1 MAVFAKHG
9 RVAVLRH
16 DDEPWGKAFTSSVAA
31 HAALVALFMMTA
43 KPQRPVEGPVLT
55 EVNFVEQP
63 APEAPAPAAA
73 EAAGGAQDLPS
84 QSPMPSA
91 AAPQV
96 VSFAAP
102 SAAPAAA
109 QPVSAP
115 IFSGPIAAAGEVGG
129 IGMKKAALAPLIS
142 NRDAAPVKRG
152 PIAMAG
158 SLGTTGGK
166 GGPPIA
172 LTTQGVEDIRRKG
185 GTGIPLIS
193 QSVGGGTGPVG
204 SKVVA
209 AADGTLTAPR
219 KAPVES
225 LKAGPIV
232 QDAWGKKNSPFSME
246 GPLKYRRIKVMQMPP
261 YPRWAEEK
269 GIEATVSFRIWV
281 DSKGKVKENM
291 YLEKTSGYSDLDAVV
306 KESLLKFTF
315 VPLPSGAPEED
326 EWGVATF
333 KFELKK

>member
-9 RVAVLRH
+9 RVAIMRQ
-16 DDEPWGKAFTSSVAA
+16 DAEPWGKAFTSSVAA

-43 KPQRPVEGPVLT
+43 KPKLPVEGPVLT

-63 APEAPAPAAA
+63 APEAPSPAAA

-84 QSPMPSA
+84 QSPMPS
-91 AAPQV
+91 PSQV
-96 VSFAAP
+96 VSFSAP

-115 IFSGPIAAAGEVGG
+115 IFSGPIAPAGEVGG
-129 IGMKKAALAPLIS
+129 IGTRKAALAPIAS
-142 NRDAAPVKRG
+142 DRDAAPAKRG

-158 SLGTTGGK
+158 SYGASGGT
-166 GGPPIA
+166 GPAISLA
-172 LTTQGVEDIRRKG
+172 TQGVDDLKRKG
-185 GTGIPLIS
+185 GSGIPLIT
-193 QSVGGGTGPVG
+193 QSVGGAGGGPVG

-209 AADGTLTAPR
+209 GADGTLTAPR

-225 LKAGPIV
+225 LKTTPIG

-281 DSKGKVKENM
+281 DVKGKVKDNM

-306 KESLLKFTF
+306 KEALLKFNF
-315 VPLPSGAPEED
+315 VPLPAGAPEED